1 MPSLQISAQTLSP
14 ELIDDLTLDE
24 STSTST
30 ESTTTT
36 VGSGANLAISETDN
50 EDEVTLTFNFSSVP
64 PSWLEDGVSVY
75 GLGGDEDYKLDLTTN
90 KVGDSETY
98 SGQITVPSSL
108 IADGTNIYVSNPST
122 ETDAKSTF
130 GLFGITSAKLANLK
144 SAGIANFASTLT
156 SVNTEDL
163 PAELTKA
170 IEEAKKKADTK
181 SASHSCDEFLTQNP
195 VKYGLCNLINMVG
208 ESVSGWITN
217 SSNAILNTI
226 TDWNNARG
234 DALGEWVANG
244 WGMTRN
250 LVNIIAVIA
259 LVIVAFANILHIN
272 LNVYAVKRMLPLL
285 IGSVI
290 GANLSL
296 FAIKAINVFSYQI
309 ASSIVDPASSGIGD
323 LAKTVSTLFG
333 SLLLAA
339 FGMGDAAAIAFSSVG
354 LVVEAV
360 PVMIILLLIFIA
372 AAVLLLILG
381 FLMYIQPGVVGILTV
396 FAPLAIILGALPF
409 GQGTFKKWLTFTFN
423 WIFML
428 PVCLLMFALINVLTT
443 KGYGTTESIFALAG
457 QIAILIF
464 AVRVPF
470 MMGGDIMK
478 GWAGAGNFGREYL
491 GHVTKLG
498 AQRSIMADEAIKNK
512 IAAGKKLTMKE
523 SYRNLLNK
531 TRIAKAVRNISPSEV
546 IIGTKQRIEG
556 EKAFLEGSVLSSSLS
571 RRRSAGK
578 GTSMRDEYES
588 KVKSSPRMTKSSLKS
603 KIGKL
608 NNDELGT
615 LLFYSTIS
623 AGKAY
628 SFEDAGTYR
637 GGKDGTESGANL
649 AYVEEW
655 FRRMGARSFG
665 GLLDNKDLVLQAK
678 NMAEERN
685 ISLLSDI
692 EAKILGQAMSKLNGE
707 VINEEDIQ
715 KDIAREKNDKARE
728 YKEEQF
734 KIAKEQRD
742 MLDKIYE
749 RRNDNGKSVKS
760 AFIDPEDGVPIGSG
774 IEAAVEL
781 GNEISSTLGE
791 KVNPNANVAN
801 QIKQRIESNDP
812 SRAKDPIGIAS
823 ADEYRVVAEGVERAV
838 CKLGNDL
845 KEVVKKENPDPNIHN
860 KAIGAIETVNLAPAT
875 VRQMIEK
882 DGTAALVGRDVK
894 LSQPTDRLMRT
905 FVMKATQGSAI
916 TKATAEDFY
925 KRNLSEISP
934 YIDNIAN
941 ATKEG
946 KLNPGEIGAISGRIN
961 SSLESMK
968 SGAGLSDAQIQA
980 LRTDL
985 SKVSPGVKLSTSM
998 TPEQLLVTGRNVTD
1012 ALDRVKDPAVMRVLE
1027 QKGSPQEVQ
1036 EVIVKQAAQGL
1047 IRQTSVDRITSIA
1060 SQPQKPVTVKVREV
1074 ARQVGSFASNSSSA
1088 QQWGGLSPVAKQ
1100 QVATEVAR
1108 QVVGIKGVDEAT
1120 VAKAVAD
1127 KLATVRTTGGT
1138 PAPQAAQATQP
1149 ALNVPG
1155 AAAQPTAP
1163 TPAPTAPAQPST
1175 APQPPTAPAP
1185 STPSTPTP
1193 PPSPQTQPPPTPPG
1207 R

>member
-30 ESTTTT
+30 ESATTA
-36 VGSGANLAISETDN
+36 GSGANLAISETEN
-50 EDEVTLTFNFSSVP
+50 ENEVTLTFNFSSVP
-64 PSWLEDGVSVY
+64 PSWIEDGVSVY
-75 GLGGDEDYKLDLTTN
+75 GLGGDEDYEIDLTTN

-98 SGQITVPSSL
+98 SGKVTVPSSL

-130 GLFGITSAKLANLK
+130 GLFSITSAKLANLK

-181 SASHSCDEFLTQNP
+181 SVSHSCDEFLTQNP

-234 DALGEWVANG
+234 DALGKWVANG

-409 GQGTFKKWLTFTFN
+409 GQGIFKKWLTFTFN

-478 GWAGAGNFGREYL
+478 GWAGAGAFAAKWGW
-491 GHVTKLG
+491 G
-498 AQRSIMADEAIKNK
+498 EA
-512 IAAGKKLTMKE
+512 
-523 SYRNLLNK
+523 S
-531 TRIAKAVRNISPSEV
+531 
-546 IIGTKQRIEG
+546 QRIESKGAKMIG
-556 EKAFLEGSVLSSSLS
+556 EEMAIK
-571 RRRSAGK
+571 RGK
-578 GTSMRDEYES
+578 GQEFGGAKGSLRYRIGQAILSPRSRIEARKANIEQRKMAQKLAGSTYSGRFSKNATVETRLADNLASDRETMTDANPEARAKQIDEMYKQAGLVAGRGYFSKKDQNQVFKEMIEDFL
-588 KVKSSPRMTKSSLKS
+588 KVKSKPL
-603 KIGKL
+603 
-608 NNDELGT
+608 
-615 LLFYSTIS
+615 
-623 AGKAY
+623 KAY
-628 SFEDAGTYR
+628 P
-637 GGKDGTESGANL
+637 
-649 AYVEEW
+649 
-655 FRRMGARSFG
+655 
-665 GLLDNKDLVLQAK
+665 
-678 NMAEERN
+678 
-685 ISLLSDI
+685 LLSKYGNPDD
-692 EAKILGQAMSKLNGE
+692 QAMSKWIGATVVTNQQLRRPIAGAQEIDAIDNKAVVGAFGLSKEDEDRLRGRYQVANGANAQQPVGGVPSGAEIGQTIPVSEPMSEGERISRILDEENEVDDLPSDIKQDVQSETRRIVNDTLNAVGMAVEDGDEEEGE
-707 VINEEDIQ
+707 EEGMPVRIVSAPELQVVDVAAQALIE
-715 KDIAREKNDKARE
+715 DA
-728 YKEEQF
+728 
-734 KIAKEQRD
+734 AKQVT
-742 MLDKIYE
+742 
-749 RRNDNGKSVKS
+749 GSVK
-760 AFIDPEDGVPIGSG
+760 
-774 IEAAVEL
+774 
-781 GNEISSTLGE
+781 
-791 KVNPNANVAN
+791 
-801 QIKQRIESNDP
+801 
-812 SRAKDPIGIAS
+812 
-823 ADEYRVVAEGVERAV
+823 
-838 CKLGNDL
+838 
-845 KEVVKKENPDPNIHN
+845 
-860 KAIGAIETVNLAPAT
+860 
-875 VRQMIEK
+875 
-882 DGTAALVGRDVK
+882 
-894 LSQPTDRLMRT
+894 
-905 FVMKATQGSAI
+905 
-916 TKATAEDFY
+916 
-925 KRNLSEISP
+925 
-934 YIDNIAN
+934 
-941 ATKEG
+941 
-946 KLNPGEIGAISGRIN
+946 
-961 SSLESMK
+961 K
-968 SGAGLSDAQIQA
+968 SGAGAKTQSSVLGAVEVAKIAPEDVNKLVDTEGRLRAAGGTTVALGKPTEMLIKRFVITATSGRNITEATARNYYEKNLSE
-980 LRTDL
+980 LDL
-985 SKVSPGVKLSTSM
+985 YFREISDKVSKGSLKTNQFEGIENDLNKSLAMVRSGQSLNPQ
-998 TPEQLLVTGRNVTD
+998 QLIDIEKSIRNNVTKAGISITPD
-1012 ALDRVKDPAVMRVLE
+1012 ASATQIMAHGTMVASALERMRDPQVTRVLE
-1027 QKGSPQEVQ
+1027 QKGSPQQVQ

-1047 IRQTSVDRITSIA
+1047 IRQTSVDRIGSIA

-1120 VAKAVAD
+1120 VARAIAS
-1127 KLATVRTTGGT
+1127 KLATVRTTGSA
-1138 PAPQAAQATQP
+1138 PAPQAVQATQP
-1149 ALNVPG
+1149 ALNVP
-1155 AAAQPTAP
+1155 T
-1163 TPAPTAPAQPST
+1163 QPST
-1175 APQPPTAPAP
+1175 TPQPPATPAP
-1185 STPSTPTP
+1185 STPPTPPTPTP
-1193 PPSPQTQPPPTPPG
+1193 PAPTPPSPQTQPPPTPPA